1 MRKIRHI
8 LIVTCIMALLLAGCN
23 KKSAV
28 EGIMYPSVQNTDKTT
43 DADKGNNSQ
52 KPTSG
57 KNEQPTSG
65 NQGEEATS
73 GNQGGNQ
80 GEEATSGN
88 QGGNQGEEA
97 TSASQ
102 GGNQG
107 EEATSGSQGGNQGEE
122 ATSGSQGGNQGGS
135 NGIKPLKVS
144 GTKITDYDGNVV
156 QLRGVSTHGLS
167 WFPGYVNKE
176 AFTQF
181 KNEWG
186 CNIMR
191 LAMYTAEYNGYCTGD
206 ANNKQNLK
214 NLIDN
219 GVNYATEL
227 GMYVIIDWHI
237 LNDSNPHT
245 YKEESKKFFGEM
257 SAKYKNHTNVIY
269 EICNEPNG
277 GTSWWDVKSYAQEVI
292 PVIRANDPDAIIIV
306 GTPTWSQDVDQVVNN
321 RINDPNVVYALHFY
335 AATHTDWIRNK
346 LQTALNNGIPVIIS
360 EFSIC
365 DASGN
370 GAINY
375 NEAQKWIDMIKQ
387 NKIGYVM
394 WNLSNKGETSA
405 FFNSW
410 CQKTSGFTMDDLS
423 ATAKWFLSIK

>member
-1 MRKIRHI
+1 MKKIKYTACI
-8 LIVTCIMALLLAGCN
+8 LMLSLLVTACN
-23 KKSAV
+23 KRSVMNDMWMPKEAV
-28 EGIMYPSVQNTDKTT
+28 SQIEESGENKTQNKTESSGENKTENSGENKTEGFSENKTENSGENKTEDSNENTSQEQTQPPVQT
-43 DADKGNNSQ
+43 
-52 KPTSG
+52 
-57 KNEQPTSG
+57 
-65 NQGEEATS
+65 
-73 GNQGGNQ
+73 
-80 GEEATSGN
+80 
-88 QGGNQGEEA
+88 
-97 TSASQ
+97 
-102 GGNQG
+102 
-107 EEATSGSQGGNQGEE
+107 
-122 ATSGSQGGNQGGS
+122 
-135 NGIKPLKVS
+135 GIKPLKVT

-186 CNIMR
+186 CNIIR

-206 ANNKQNLK
+206 ENNKQNLK

-237 LNDSNPHT
+237 LNDCNPHT
-245 YKEESKKFFGEM
+245 YKEESKRFFAEI
-257 SAKYKNHTNVIY
+257 SAKYKDHTNVIY

-277 GTSWWDVKSYAQEVI
+277 GTSWWDVKSYAEEVI

-306 GTPTWSQDVDQVVNN
+306 GTPTWSQDVDHVVNN
-321 RINDPNVVYALHFY
+321 RVNDPNVVYALHFY

-346 LQTALNNGIPVIIS
+346 LQTALNNGIPVIVS

-375 NEAQKWIDMIKQ
+375 NEASKWIDMIKQ
-387 NKIGYVM
+387 NDMGYIM

-410 CQKTSGFTMDDLS
+410 CQKTSGFTMEDLS
-423 ATAKWFLSIK
+423 ETAKWFLTVR

>member
-1 MRKIRHI
+1 MKKIKYTACI
-8 LIVTCIMALLLAGCN
+8 LMLSLLVTACN
-23 KKSAV
+23 KRSVMNDMWMPKEAV
-28 EGIMYPSVQNTDKTT
+28 SQIEESGENKTQNKTESSGENKTENSDENKTEGSSENKTENSGENKTEDSSENKTENSGENKTEDSNENTSQEQTQPPVQT
-43 DADKGNNSQ
+43 
-52 KPTSG
+52 
-57 KNEQPTSG
+57 
-65 NQGEEATS
+65 
-73 GNQGGNQ
+73 
-80 GEEATSGN
+80 
-88 QGGNQGEEA
+88 
-97 TSASQ
+97 
-102 GGNQG
+102 
-107 EEATSGSQGGNQGEE
+107 
-122 ATSGSQGGNQGGS
+122 
-135 NGIKPLKVS
+135 GIKPLKVT

-186 CNIMR
+186 CNVIR

-206 ANNKQNLK
+206 ENNKQNLK

-237 LNDSNPHT
+237 LNDCNPHT
-245 YKEESKKFFGEM
+245 YKEESKRFFAEM
-257 SAKYKNHTNVIY
+257 SAKYKDHTNVIY

-277 GTSWWDVKSYAQEVI
+277 GTSWWDVKSYAEEVI

-306 GTPTWSQDVDQVVNN
+306 GTPTWSQDVDHVVNN
-321 RINDPNVVYALHFY
+321 RVNDPNVVYALHFY

-346 LQTALNNGIPVIIS
+346 LQTALNNGIPVIVS

-375 NEAQKWIDMIKQ
+375 NEASKWIDTIKQ
-387 NKIGYVM
+387 NDMGYIM

-410 CQKTSGFTMDDLS
+410 CQKTSGFTIEDLS
-423 ATAKWFLSIK
+423 ETAKWFLTVR

>member
-1 MRKIRHI
+1 MKKIKYTACI
-8 LIVTCIMALLLAGCN
+8 LMLSLLVTACN
-23 KKSAV
+23 KRSVMNDMWMPKEAV
-28 EGIMYPSVQNTDKTT
+28 SQIEESGENKTQNKTESSGENKTENSGENKTEGSSENKTENSGENKTEDSSENKTENSGENKTEDSNENTSQEQTQPPVQT
-43 DADKGNNSQ
+43 
-52 KPTSG
+52 
-57 KNEQPTSG
+57 
-65 NQGEEATS
+65 
-73 GNQGGNQ
+73 
-80 GEEATSGN
+80 
-88 QGGNQGEEA
+88 
-97 TSASQ
+97 
-102 GGNQG
+102 
-107 EEATSGSQGGNQGEE
+107 
-122 ATSGSQGGNQGGS
+122 
-135 NGIKPLKVS
+135 GIKPLKVT

-186 CNIMR
+186 CNVIR

-206 ANNKQNLK
+206 ENNKQNLK

-237 LNDSNPHT
+237 LNDCNPHT
-245 YKEESKKFFGEM
+245 YKEESKRFFAEM
-257 SAKYKNHTNVIY
+257 SAKYKDHTNVIY

-277 GTSWWDVKSYAQEVI
+277 GTSWWDVKSYAEEVI

-306 GTPTWSQDVDQVVNN
+306 GTPTWSQDVDHVVNN
-321 RINDPNVVYALHFY
+321 RVNDPNVVYALHFY

-346 LQTALNNGIPVIIS
+346 LQTALNNGIPVIVS

-375 NEAQKWIDMIKQ
+375 NEASKWIDMIKQ
-387 NKIGYVM
+387 NDMGYIM

-410 CQKTSGFTMDDLS
+410 CQKTSGFTMEDLS
-423 ATAKWFLSIK
+423 ETAKWFLTVR

>member
-1 MRKIRHI
+1 MKKIKYTACI
-8 LIVTCIMALLLAGCN
+8 LMLSLLVTACN
-23 KKSAV
+23 KRSVMNDMWMPKEAV
-28 EGIMYPSVQNTDKTT
+28 SQIEESGENKTQNKTESSGENKTENSDENKTEGSSENKTENSGENKTEDSNENTSQEQTQPPVQT
-43 DADKGNNSQ
+43 
-52 KPTSG
+52 
-57 KNEQPTSG
+57 
-65 NQGEEATS
+65 
-73 GNQGGNQ
+73 
-80 GEEATSGN
+80 
-88 QGGNQGEEA
+88 
-97 TSASQ
+97 
-102 GGNQG
+102 
-107 EEATSGSQGGNQGEE
+107 
-122 ATSGSQGGNQGGS
+122 
-135 NGIKPLKVS
+135 GIKPLKVT

-186 CNIMR
+186 CNVIR

-206 ANNKQNLK
+206 ENNKQNLK

-237 LNDSNPHT
+237 LNDCNPHT
-245 YKEESKKFFGEM
+245 YKEESKRFFAEM
-257 SAKYKNHTNVIY
+257 SAKYKDHTNVIY

-277 GTSWWDVKSYAQEVI
+277 GTSWWDVKSYAEEVI

-306 GTPTWSQDVDQVVNN
+306 GTPTWSQDVDHVVNN
-321 RINDPNVVYALHFY
+321 RVNDPNVVYALHFY

-346 LQTALNNGIPVIIS
+346 LQTALNNGIPVIVS
-360 EFSIC
+360 EFSMC

-375 NEAQKWIDMIKQ
+375 KEASKWIDMIKQ
-387 NKIGYVM
+387 NDMGYIM

-410 CQKTSGFTMDDLS
+410 CQKTSGFTIEDLS
-423 ATAKWFLSIK
+423 ETAK

>member
-1 MRKIRHI
+1 MKKIKYTACI
-8 LIVTCIMALLLAGCN
+8 LILSLLVTACN
-23 KKSAV
+23 KRSVMNDMWMPKEAV
-28 EGIMYPSVQNTDKTT
+28 SQIEESGENKTQNKTESSGENKTENSGENKTEGSSENKTENSGENKTEDSSENKTENSGENKTEDSNENTSQEQTQPPVQT
-43 DADKGNNSQ
+43 
-52 KPTSG
+52 
-57 KNEQPTSG
+57 
-65 NQGEEATS
+65 
-73 GNQGGNQ
+73 
-80 GEEATSGN
+80 
-88 QGGNQGEEA
+88 
-97 TSASQ
+97 
-102 GGNQG
+102 
-107 EEATSGSQGGNQGEE
+107 
-122 ATSGSQGGNQGGS
+122 
-135 NGIKPLKVS
+135 GIKPLKVT

-186 CNIMR
+186 CNVIR

-206 ANNKQNLK
+206 ENNKQNLK

-237 LNDSNPHT
+237 LNDCNPHT
-245 YKEESKKFFGEM
+245 YKEESKRFFAEM
-257 SAKYKNHTNVIY
+257 SAKYKDHTNVIY

-277 GTSWWDVKSYAQEVI
+277 GTSWWDVKSYAEEVI

-306 GTPTWSQDVDQVVNN
+306 GTPTWSQDVDHVVNN
-321 RINDPNVVYALHFY
+321 RVNDPNVVYALHFY

-346 LQTALNNGIPVIIS
+346 LQTALNNGIPVIVS

-375 NEAQKWIDMIKQ
+375 NEASKWIDMIKQ
-387 NKIGYVM
+387 NDMGYIM

-410 CQKTSGFTMDDLS
+410 CQKTSGFTMEDLS
-423 ATAKWFLSIK
+423 ETAKWFLTVR

>member
-1 MRKIRHI
+1 MKKIKYTACI
-8 LIVTCIMALLLAGCN
+8 LILSLLVTACN
-23 KKSAV
+23 KRSVMNDMWMPKEAV
-28 EGIMYPSVQNTDKTT
+28 SQIEESGENKTQNKTESSGENKTENSGENKTEGSSENKTENSGENKTEDSSENKTENSGENKTEDSNENTSQEQTQPPVQT
-43 DADKGNNSQ
+43 
-52 KPTSG
+52 
-57 KNEQPTSG
+57 
-65 NQGEEATS
+65 
-73 GNQGGNQ
+73 
-80 GEEATSGN
+80 
-88 QGGNQGEEA
+88 
-97 TSASQ
+97 
-102 GGNQG
+102 
-107 EEATSGSQGGNQGEE
+107 
-122 ATSGSQGGNQGGS
+122 
-135 NGIKPLKVS
+135 GIKPLKVT

-186 CNIMR
+186 CNVIR

-206 ANNKQNLK
+206 ENNKQNLK

-237 LNDSNPHT
+237 LNDCNPHT
-245 YKEESKKFFGEM
+245 YKEESKRFFAEM
-257 SAKYKNHTNVIY
+257 SAKYKDHTNVIY

-277 GTSWWDVKSYAQEVI
+277 GTSWWDVKSYAEEVI
-292 PVIRANDPDAIIIV
+292 PVIRANDSDAIIIV
-306 GTPTWSQDVDQVVNN
+306 GTPTWSQDVDHVVNN
-321 RINDPNVVYALHFY
+321 RVNDPNVVYALHFY

-346 LQTALNNGIPVIIS
+346 LQTALNNGIPVIVS

-375 NEAQKWIDMIKQ
+375 NEASKWIDMIKQ
-387 NKIGYVM
+387 NDMGYIM

-410 CQKTSGFTMDDLS
+410 CQKTSGFTMEDLS
-423 ATAKWFLSIK
+423 ETAKWFLTVR